1 MKGFNGGQQD
11 IFMNYA
17 VRCKK
22 RGWWR
27 DNLPSKTWV
36 SAGDDEVLFVHDIE
50 DFVWAARDELADVTL
65 EMKPGGRHAWQ
76 TGAARPHHASFLD
89 SEPGTEC
96 EGMATAWK
104 DLTAAIVATFKSSS
118 CLDEGSRGLVD
129 HASRDRRVKH
139 RCVISKAH

>member
-96 EGMATAWK
+96 AGMATAWK
-104 DLTAAIVATFKSSS
+104 DLTAAIVATFENSFCSY
-118 CLDEGSRGLVD
+118 EESRALVD
-129 HASRDRRVKH
+129 HASRARRVKH
-139 RCVISKAH
+139 ERKAR